1 MVLSGLN
8 TNIKYEGK
16 IYHVQTEDGGVNNP
30 IIVTLLYHGG
40 TILATRKSSYA
51 DILKDGRLS
60 GMARE
65 AVKQVM
71 EGQHRLMIEELL
83 SGKYSKKETPEEG
96 RAETKQAT
104 KSLDQVILEYLTK
117 KSGKGG

>member
-60 GMARE
+60 GIARE

-83 SGKYSKKETPEEG
+83 SGKYSKKRHLRRG
-96 RAETKQAT
+96 GLRRNRQQK
-104 KSLDQVILEYLTK
+104 VLTR
-117 KSGKGG
+117 